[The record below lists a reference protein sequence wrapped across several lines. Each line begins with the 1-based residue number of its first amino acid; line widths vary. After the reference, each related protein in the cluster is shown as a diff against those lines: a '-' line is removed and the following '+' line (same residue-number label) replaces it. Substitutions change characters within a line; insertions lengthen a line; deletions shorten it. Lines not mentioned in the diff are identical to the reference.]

1 MKRNKKKTLQ
11 HKVHAATPL
20 SDVSKRFQNIFNY
33 IKIYINK
40 NEFSAKAPPA
50 PTKPPASF
58 ATPPKFNEVTE
69 ADFMDIYTTQP
80 DFDS

>member
-1 MKRNKKKTLQ
+1 MKRNKKKTLH
-11 HKVHAATPL
+11 HKVHTVTPL
-20 SDVSKRFQNIFNY
+20 SDFSGSFHNNHFFVN
-33 IKIYINK
+33 NK
-40 NEFSAKAPPA
+40 NEFSAKAPTA

>member
-1 MKRNKKKTLQ
+1 MQLLRYLISQ
-11 HKVHAATPL
+11 E
-20 SDVSKRFQNIFNY
+20 IF
-33 IKIYINK
+33 IIYSFIFKYFFFKNK

>member
-1 MKRNKKKTLQ
+1 MKRNKKKTLH
-11 HKVHAATPL
+11 HKVHTVIPL
-20 SDVSKRFQNIFNY
+20 YDFYRSFEK
-33 IKIYINK
+33 K
-40 NEFSAKAPPA
+40 NEFSADAPPA

>member
-1 MKRNKKKTLQ
+1 MISTEVLKK
-11 HKVHAATPL
+11 
-20 SDVSKRFQNIFNY
+20 
-33 IKIYINK
+33 K
-40 NEFSAKAPPA
+40 NEFSADAPPA